1 MTTSPLKLKNILK
14 QQTHINQQ
22 LFQAASTNNTIP
34 PTIPTQLH
42 QTTQQIETICTK
54 HQLTPTALAKPSRNA
69 YTWMKFLT
77 NPNNIQ
83 LHFDTL
89 SRSIKI
95 SQEIIKTQGKGQ
107 IFIEFTHGSNLYK
120 FRTLRQ
126 AQGSALNHLT
136 TLNISESF
144 IHSSDQVLTA
154 VLQTA
159 LKQKNTTA
167 SEIIRKFSLSEECS
181 DVLLELDLI
190 AQIATETAQ
199 GNTYNL
205 DHLFSIIN
213 HQYFAGNMSKPRLMW
228 SSILSHRKLAHYE
241 RTRDRIVISKILDH
255 DRIPQYL
262 VEFILYHELLHKHHG
277 IQWLNGK
284 CMVHTPEFKR
294 SERKFSQF
302 QAAEAFLKKMSA
314 GSA

>member
-1 MTTSPLKLKNILK
+1 MSTSPLKLKNILK

-22 LFQAASTNNTIP
+22 LFQAASNKNTILS
-34 PTIPTQLH
+34 TIPAQLH
-42 QTTQQIETICTK
+42 HTTQQIEAICTK

-77 NPNNIQ
+77 NPSNLQ

-89 SRSIKI
+89 VRSIAI
-95 SQEIIKTQGKGQ
+95 SQGIIKAPGQ

-126 AQGSALNHLT
+126 FQGNNLT

-159 LKQKNTTA
+159 LHQKNTAA

-199 GNTYNL
+199 GNIYNL
-205 DHLFSIIN
+205 DQLFSTIN
-213 HQYFAGNMSKPRLMW
+213 HQYFAGAMSKPRLMW
-228 SSILSHRKLAHYE
+228 SSILSHRKLGHYE

-255 DRIPQYL
+255 ESIPQYL

>member
-1 MTTSPLKLKNILK
+1 MSTSPLKLKNILK

-22 LFQAASTNNTIP
+22 LFQAASTSNTIP
-34 PTIPTQLH
+34 PAIPAQLY
-42 QTTQQIETICTK
+42 QTTTQIETICTK

-77 NPNNIQ
+77 NPNNLQ
-83 LHFDTL
+83 LHFETL
-89 SRSIKI
+89 VRSIAL
-95 SQEIIKTQGKGQ
+95 SQEIIKPQGSQ

-126 AQGSALNHLT
+126 AQGSALT

-154 VLQTA
+154 VLQA
-159 LKQKNTTA
+159 AMHQKSTTA

-199 GNTYNL
+199 GNIYNL
-205 DHLFSIIN
+205 DHLFSSIN
-213 HQYFAGNMSKPRLMW
+213 HQYFAGTMSKPRLMW
-228 SSILSHRKLAHYE
+228 SSILSHRKLGHYE

-255 DRIPQYL
+255 ERIPQYL

-284 CMVHTPEFKR
+284 CMVHTPEFKH
-294 SERKFSQF
+294 SERKFSHF

-314 GSA
+314 GAV

>member
-1 MTTSPLKLKNILK
+1 MSTSPLKLKNILK

-22 LFQAASTNNTIP
+22 LFQAASTSNTIP
-34 PTIPTQLH
+34 PTIPAQLH
-42 QTTQQIETICTK
+42 NTTNQIETICTK

-77 NPNNIQ
+77 NPNNLQ

-89 SRSIKI
+89 SRSIAI
-95 SQEIIKTQGKGQ
+95 SQEIIKTQGSGQ

-120 FRTLRQ
+120 FRTI
-126 AQGSALNHLT
+126 NNLT

-159 LKQKNTTA
+159 LHQKNTTA

-181 DVLLELDLI
+181 YVLLELDLI

-199 GNTYNL
+199 GNIYNL
-205 DHLFSIIN
+205 DHLFSTIN
-213 HQYFAGNMSKPRLMW
+213 HQYFAGTMSKPRLMW

-255 DRIPQYL
+255 EQIPQYL

-302 QAAEAFLKKMSA
+302 QEAEDFLKKMSA
-314 GSA
+314 

>member
-1 MTTSPLKLKNILK
+1 MSTSPLKLKNILK

-22 LFQAASTNNTIP
+22 LFQAASTSNTIP
-34 PTIPTQLH
+34 PAIPAQLH

-77 NPNNIQ
+77 NPNNLQ

-89 SRSIKI
+89 VRSIAL
-95 SQEIIKTQGKGQ
+95 SQEIIKPQGSQ

-126 AQGSALNHLT
+126 AQGSALT

-159 LKQKNTTA
+159 LHQKNTTA

-199 GNTYNL
+199 GNIYNL
-205 DHLFSIIN
+205 DHLFSSIN
-213 HQYFAGNMSKPRLMW
+213 HQYFAGTMSKPRLMW
-228 SSILSHRKLAHYE
+228 SSILSHRKLGHYE

-255 DRIPQYL
+255 ERIPQYL

-294 SERKFSQF
+294 SERKFSHF
-302 QAAEAFLKKMSA
+302 QAAEAFLKKMSV

>member
-1 MTTSPLKLKNILK
+1 MSTSPLKLKNILK
-14 QQTHINQQ
+14 QQSHINQQ
-22 LFQAASTNNTIP
+22 LFQAAITNNTIP
-34 PTIPTQLH
+34 PAIPAQLH
-42 QTTQQIETICTK
+42 KITQQIETICTK

-83 LHFDTL
+83 LHFNTL
-89 SRSIKI
+89 VRSIAI
-95 SQEIIKTQGKGQ
+95 SQKIIKTQGKGQ

-120 FRTLRQ
+120 FR
-126 AQGSALNHLT
+126 AINNLT

-159 LKQKNTTA
+159 LHQKNTIA

-199 GNTYNL
+199 GNIYNL
-205 DHLFSIIN
+205 DHLFSTIN
-213 HQYFAGNMSKPRLMW
+213 HQYFAGAMSKPRLMW
-228 SSILSHRKLAHYE
+228 SSILSHRKLGHYE

-255 DRIPQYL
+255 ERIPQYL

-284 CMVHTPEFKR
+284 CMVHTPEFKH

-302 QAAEAFLKKMSA
+302 QEAEAFLKKMSA
-314 GSA
+314 GSV

>member
-1 MTTSPLKLKNILK
+1 MSTSPLKINNILK

-22 LFQAASTNNTIP
+22 LFQAASTSNTIP
-34 PTIPTQLH
+34 PTIPAQLH
-42 QTTQQIETICTK
+42 NTTNQIETICTK

-77 NPNNIQ
+77 NPNNLQ

-89 SRSIKI
+89 VRSINI
-95 SQEIIKTQGKGQ
+95 SQEIIKTQGSGQ

-120 FRTLRQ
+120 FRTI
-126 AQGSALNHLT
+126 NNLT

-159 LKQKNTTA
+159 LHQKNTTA

-199 GNTYNL
+199 GNIYNL
-205 DHLFSIIN
+205 DHLFSSIN
-213 HQYFAGNMSKPRLMW
+213 HQYFAGTMSKPRLMW
-228 SSILSHRKLAHYE
+228 SNILSHRKLGHYE

-255 DRIPQYL
+255 ERIPQYL
-262 VEFILYHELLHKHHG
+262 IEFILYHELLHKHHG

-294 SERKFSQF
+294 SERKFGQF
-302 QAAEAFLKKMSA
+302 QEAETFLQQMVNCSC
-314 GSA
+314 

>member
-1 MTTSPLKLKNILK
+1 MATSPLKLKNILK

-22 LFQAASTNNTIP
+22 LFQAANTSNTIP
-34 PTIPTQLH
+34 LAIPTQLH
-42 QTTQQIETICTK
+42 KTTNQIETICTK

-77 NPNNIQ
+77 NPNNLQ

-89 SRSIKI
+89 SRSIAI

-120 FRTLRQ
+120 FRTI
-126 AQGSALNHLT
+126 NNLT

-159 LKQKNTTA
+159 LHQKNTTA

-199 GNTYNL
+199 GNIYNL
-205 DHLFSIIN
+205 DHLFSSIN
-213 HQYFAGNMSKPRLMW
+213 HQYFAGTMSKPRLMW

-255 DRIPQYL
+255 ERIPQYL

-302 QAAEAFLKKMSA
+302 QEAEDFLKKMSA
-314 GSA
+314 

>member
-1 MTTSPLKLKNILK
+1 
-14 QQTHINQQ
+14 
-22 LFQAASTNNTIP
+22 
-34 PTIPTQLH
+34 
-42 QTTQQIETICTK
+42 
-54 HQLTPTALAKPSRNA
+54 
-69 YTWMKFLT
+69 MKFLT
-77 NPNNIQ
+77 NQHNLQ

-89 SRSIKI
+89 SRSIAL

-126 AQGSALNHLT
+126 VQGNHLT

-199 GNTYNL
+199 GNIYNL
-205 DHLFSIIN
+205 DHLFSTIN
-213 HQYFAGNMSKPRLMW
+213 HQYFAGTMSKPRLMW

-255 DRIPQYL
+255 ERIPQYL

-302 QAAEAFLKKMSA
+302 QEAEDFLKKMSA
-314 GSA
+314 

>member
-1 MTTSPLKLKNILK
+1 
-14 QQTHINQQ
+14 
-22 LFQAASTNNTIP
+22 
-34 PTIPTQLH
+34 
-42 QTTQQIETICTK
+42 
-54 HQLTPTALAKPSRNA
+54 
-69 YTWMKFLT
+69 MKFLT
-77 NPNNIQ
+77 NPHNLQ

-89 SRSIKI
+89 SRSINI
-95 SQEIIKTQGKGQ
+95 SQEIIKTQCSGQ

-120 FRTLRQ
+120 FR
-126 AQGSALNHLT
+126 AINNLT

-159 LKQKNTTA
+159 LHQKNTTA

-199 GNTYNL
+199 GNIYNL
-205 DHLFSIIN
+205 DHLFSTIN
-213 HQYFAGNMSKPRLMW
+213 HQYFAGTMSKPRLMW

-241 RTRDRIVISKILDH
+241 RTRDRVVISKILDH
-255 DRIPQYL
+255 ERIPQYL

-284 CMVHTPEFKR
+284 CMVHTPEFKC

-302 QAAEAFLKKMSA
+302 QAAEDFLKKMA
-314 GSA
+314 V

>member
-1 MTTSPLKLKNILK
+1 MSTSSLKLQNILK
-14 QQTHINQQ
+14 QQTLINQQ
-22 LFQAASTNNTIP
+22 LFQAASTGNVNPPEILAKLHNTA
-34 PTIPTQLH
+34 
-42 QTTQQIETICTK
+42 QQIEAICTK
-54 HQLTPTALAKPSRNA
+54 HQLTPVALAKPSRNA

-77 NPNNIQ
+77 NSNNLQ
-83 LHFDTL
+83 LHLETL
-89 SRSIKI
+89 VRSIAL
-95 SQEIIKTQGKGQ
+95 SQEIIPAQGKGQ
-107 IFIEFTHGSNLYK
+107 IFIEFSHGSNLYK
-120 FRTLRQ
+120 FQTI
-126 AQGSALNHLT
+126 NNLT

-144 IHSSDQVLTA
+144 INSSDQVLTA

-159 LKQKNTTA
+159 LHKKTTAA

-181 DVLLELDLI
+181 DILLELDLI

-199 GNTYNL
+199 GDTYNL
-205 DHLFSIIN
+205 DRLFTSIN
-213 HQYFAGNMSKPRLMW
+213 QQYFTGSMSKPRLMW
-228 SSILSHRKLAHYE
+228 SSILSHRKLGHYE

-255 DRIPQYL
+255 ARIPQYL

-302 QAAEAFLKKMSA
+302 QAAQAFLKKMSA

>member
-1 MTTSPLKLKNILK
+1 MATSPLKLKNILK

-22 LFQAASTNNTIP
+22 LFQAASTSNTIP
-34 PTIPTQLH
+34 HSIPAQLH
-42 QTTQQIETICTK
+42 QTTSQIETICTK

-77 NPNNIQ
+77 NPNNLQ

-89 SRSIKI
+89 SRSIAL
-95 SQEIIKTQGKGQ
+95 SQEMIKTQGTGQ

-120 FRTLRQ
+120 FRTL
-126 AQGSALNHLT
+126 NNLT

-199 GNTYNL
+199 GNIYNL
-205 DHLFSIIN
+205 DHLFNTIN

-228 SSILSHRKLAHYE
+228 SSILSHRKLGHYE

-255 DRIPQYL
+255 ERIPQYL

-294 SERKFSQF
+294 SEKKFNQF
-302 QAAEAFLKKMSA
+302 QAAEAFLKHMLA
-314 GSA
+314 GSASDKLYS

>member
-1 MTTSPLKLKNILK
+1 MSTSPLKLKNILK

-22 LFQAASTNNTIP
+22 LFQAASTSNTIP
-34 PTIPTQLH
+34 PTIPAQLH
-42 QTTQQIETICTK
+42 NTTNQIETICTK

-77 NPNNIQ
+77 NPNNLQ

-89 SRSIKI
+89 SRSINI

-120 FRTLRQ
+120 FR
-126 AQGSALNHLT
+126 AINHLT

-159 LKQKNTTA
+159 LHQKNTTA

-181 DVLLELDLI
+181 DVLLELGLI
-190 AQIATETAQ
+190 AQIVTETAQ

-205 DHLFSIIN
+205 DQLFSTIN
-213 HQYFAGNMSKPRLMW
+213 HQYFAGTMNKPRLTW
-228 SSILSHRKLAHYE
+228 SSNLSHRKLGHYE

-255 DRIPQYL
+255 DQIPQYL
-262 VEFILYHELLHKHHG
+262 VEFVLYHELLHKHHG

-302 QAAEAFLKKMSA
+302 QAAENFLKKMST
-314 GSA
+314 GSN

>member
-1 MTTSPLKLKNILK
+1 MSTSPLKLKNILK

-22 LFQAASTNNTIP
+22 LFQAASTSNTIP
-34 PTIPTQLH
+34 PTIPAQLH
-42 QTTQQIETICTK
+42 KTTQQIETICTK

-77 NPNNIQ
+77 NPNNLQ

-89 SRSIKI
+89 SRSIAI
-95 SQEIIKTQGKGQ
+95 SQEIIKTQGSGQ

-120 FRTLRQ
+120 FRNLRQ
-126 AQGSALNHLT
+126 AQGSAINNLT

-144 IHSSDQVLTA
+144 IHSSNQVLTA

-159 LKQKNTTA
+159 LHQKNATA
-167 SEIIRKFSLSEECS
+167 SEIIRKFSLSEECC

-199 GNTYNL
+199 GNIYNL
-205 DHLFSIIN
+205 DHLFSTIN
-213 HQYFAGNMSKPRLMW
+213 HQYFAGTMSKPRLMW

-255 DRIPQYL
+255 KNIPQYL

-302 QAAEAFLKKMSA
+302 QAAEDFLKQLA
-314 GSA
+314 T

>member
-1 MTTSPLKLKNILK
+1 MPTSPLKLKNILK

-22 LFQAASTNNTIP
+22 LFQAASTSSTIP
-34 PTIPTQLH
+34 RAITTQLH
-42 QTTQQIETICTK
+42 QTTNQIETICTK

-77 NPNNIQ
+77 NPNNLQ

-89 SRSIKI
+89 VRSINI
-95 SQEIIKTQGKGQ
+95 SQEIIKTQGSGQ

-120 FRTLRQ
+120 FRTI
-126 AQGSALNHLT
+126 NNLT

-144 IHSSDQVLTA
+144 IHSSNQVLTA

-159 LKQKNTTA
+159 LHKKKTTA

-205 DHLFSIIN
+205 DHLFSSIN
-213 HQYFAGNMSKPRLMW
+213 HQYFAGTMNKPRLMW
-228 SSILSHRKLAHYE
+228 SSILSHRKLGHYE

-255 DRIPQYL
+255 ERIPQYL
-262 VEFILYHELLHKHHG
+262 IEFILYHELLHKHHG

-294 SERKFSQF
+294 SERKFGQF
-302 QAAEAFLKKMSA
+302 QEAETFLQQMVNCSC
-314 GSA
+314 